1 MTFRE
6 MVLFVVSVVMALVLA
21 FVFCGSLMYLRLDL
35 LSQTQNIDRTQ
46 MIQELNAM
54 DKRLKKL
61 EHVEP

>member
-6 MVLFVVSVVMALVLA
+6 MVLFVSSVGMALVLVFA
-21 FVFCGSLMYLRLDL
+21 FCFSWLHTRQDSLT
-35 LSQTQNIDRTQ
+35 QTQNIDRTQ

>member
-21 FVFCGSLMYLRLDL
+21 FAFCGALMYLRLDL

>member
-6 MVLFVVSVVMALVLA
+6 MVLFVSSVVMSLVLVFA
-21 FVFCGSLMYLRLDL
+21 FCFSWLHMRQDSLT
-35 LSQTQNIDRTQ
+35 QTQNIDRTQ